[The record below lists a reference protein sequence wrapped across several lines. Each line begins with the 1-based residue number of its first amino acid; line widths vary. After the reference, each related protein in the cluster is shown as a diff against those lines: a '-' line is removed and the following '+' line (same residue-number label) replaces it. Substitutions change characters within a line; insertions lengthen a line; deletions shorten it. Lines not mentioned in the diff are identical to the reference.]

1 MSGTPFVG
9 ALAQASDGSFHISLK
24 NVGTPTEE
32 V

>member
-9 ALAQASDGSFHISLK
+9 ALAQAGDRSFHISPK
-24 NVGTPTEE
+24 NIGTATEE